1 MMTFRT
7 YPHLSAPNPH
17 LFRTSKPAPIR
28 TAAPPSIGV
37 RGCGAE
43 GSVCGGSGKGH
54 RTAPHLMENGEHL

>member
-1 MMTFRT
+1 MTGFRT

-17 LFRTSKPAPIR
+17 LIRTAKTAPSR

-43 GSVCGGSGKGH
+43 GSECGGTGKH
-54 RTAPHLMENGEHL
+54 IRTAPHLMGEQQ